1 MSLDFNRR
9 VTGLQKKMAEEG
21 LDIVVYGSCQ
31 NFQYLTGLLIDWRS
45 GIDFESPANNVFVAR
60 EGSPILTLDEVFSE
74 QSQKTTIKDVRV
86 LKREGDYGKLV
97 STVLSDL
104 DVKAN
109 RVGLG
114 DHVWG
119 STVAEIS
126 KYAKGASFHRAE
138 SLMDN
143 LRMIK
148 DPGEIDRLR
157 KVANLTDKV
166 MENLLPKVKRGV
178 TQGELQLETEFLGR
192 QLGATH
198 VSFPFLAGFVKS
210 GSEKL
215 PPGYY
220 TNACT
225 YPKEKGLEPNTSVA
239 FDFGF
244 VMDGYCSDYGRSFY
258 FGSAN
263 EDVEKGYGA
272 LHQGLIETVEKMHDG
287 SMRVCDVYPTYEK
300 TLDRLGYGDTLR
312 ARLTTQEVGHNIGVE
327 CHELPWLNPSYSES
341 LRANMVLALEPKI
354 WRAGEYYL
362 RVEDMVL
369 VGSRKT
375 EFLTNFDRKL
385 FQL

>member
-9 VTGLQKKMAEEG
+9 VTGLQEKMAEEG
-21 LDIVVYGSCQ
+21 LDIVIYGSCQ

-45 GIDFESPANNVFVAR
+45 GIDFGSAANNVFVAR

-74 QSQKTTIKDVRV
+74 QSQKTHIKDVRV
-86 LKREGDYGKLV
+86 LKRKEDYGRLIA
-97 STVLSDL
+97 TILSDL
-104 DVKAN
+104 DIKTN

-119 STVAEIS
+119 STVAEVS
-126 KYAKGASFHRAE
+126 RYAKGASFHRAE
-138 SLMDN
+138 SLTDN

-157 KVANLTDKV
+157 NAANLTDKV
-166 MENLLPKVKRGV
+166 MENLLPKVRQGV
-178 TQGELQLETEFLGR
+178 TQGELQLEIEFLGR
-192 QLGATH
+192 QLGASH
-198 VSFPFLAGFVKS
+198 VSFPPVAGFVKS

-215 PPGYY
+215 PPGYS
-220 TNACT
+220 TNPFT
-225 YPKEKGLEPNTSVA
+225 YPKEKGLEPDTSIA

-244 VMDGYCSDYGRSFY
+244 VTDGYCSDYGRSFY
-258 FGSAN
+258 FGSAS
-263 EDVEKGYGA
+263 EEVEKGYGA

-300 TLDRLGYGDTLR
+300 TLDRLGYVDYLR
-312 ARLTTQEVGHNIGVE
+312 ARLTTHEIGHSIGIE
-327 CHELPWLNPSYSES
+327 CHELPWLKPSYKEP

-362 RVEDMVL
+362 RVEDMVF

-385 FQL
+385 FQV